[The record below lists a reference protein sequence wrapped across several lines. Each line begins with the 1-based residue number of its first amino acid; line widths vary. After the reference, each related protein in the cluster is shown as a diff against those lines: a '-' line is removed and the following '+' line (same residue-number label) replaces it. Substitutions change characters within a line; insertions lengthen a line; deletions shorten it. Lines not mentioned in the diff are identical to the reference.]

1 MILDIEY
8 CDTLPLGNQNNMKRR
23 FKCLESECLEKHN
36 NKYSYHNAV
45 YRGMAHKF
53 TVTCD
58 VHGDYEQ
65 TPDQHLKAGYGCRKC
80 ADENNKKYITKSDFV
95 AKAIDIHGER
105 YDYSL
110 LPERILKSEKQS
122 IICVKHGEFKTTH
135 YSHTVTNTG
144 CRKCAQEY
152 HDIDFRRR
160 YFDTPTVL
168 YYVKLTTK
176 DNTVYY
182 KIGITNRFKENGDVS
197 KRFKSEEVKVETL
210 YYELYESG
218 LPAYEKEQLLLKQY
232 KQFIIPNNVLV
243 LKNGGNSEVL
253 SEHCWLFDV
262 NPSDN
267 YASLLNTAEG
277 VINEII

>member
-8 CDTLPLGNQNNMKRR
+8 CDTLPLGSQNNMKRR

-182 KIGITNRFKENGDVS
+182 KIGITNNTIK
-197 KRFKSEEVKVETL
+197 KRFSKEDLSTIEVIRTW
-210 YYELYESG
+210 YYTNGQEY
-218 LPAYEKEQLLLKQY
+218 YNKEQEILQKYKSNRCYTVTLLQS
-232 KQFIIPNNVLV
+232 
-243 LKNGGNSEVL
+243 GNTE
-253 SEHCWLFDV
+253 LFNTDILAL
-262 NPSDN
+262 DI
-267 YASLLNTAEG
+267 LL
-277 VINEII
+277 